1 LGLLAIVVAVMFVFG
16 VLGLWQLN
24 VARDTG
30 RAGQIR
36 AAPTLAV
43 TDLVAVLTPHG
54 PFPGDSTGRR
64 ITATGRYDGPG
75 QVLVTP
81 RRLRGEA
88 GYWVVTPFV
97 VRSSG
102 ARIAVVRGFV
112 TDPGQA
118 VAPAGTELT
127 VSGTLAQGESPTG
140 ARALAG
146 PALPDGQIAVLDL
159 SLLVNRWP
167 GTLYNA
173 FIFATAEKPDM
184 TSLASPAV
192 QRVPPPPLAGGG
204 LAWRNAAYAL
214 QWWVFALFAV
224 YMWWRMVRDD
234 YEEGREDRHDIHEHD
249 HEPALDYDQCHDESH
264 GHDDENHHRD
274 NNDGALAP
282 SGETGKV
289 TNV

>member
-1 LGLLAIVVAVMFVFG
+1 LAIVVVVMFVFG

-24 VARDTG
+24 VARDQG
-30 RAGQIR
+30 RAEQVR

-43 TDLVAVLTPHG
+43 TDLAALLTPHG
-54 PFPGDSTGRR
+54 PFPGDGTGRR

-81 RRLRGEA
+81 RRLRGA
-88 GYWVVTPFV
+88 SGYWVVTPFV

-118 VAPAGTELT
+118 LAPAGTPITL
-127 VSGTLAQGESPTG
+127 SGTLGQGESPTG
-140 ARALAG
+140 DSALAG
-146 PALPDGQIAVLDL
+146 PPLPDGQIAVVDL

-173 FIFATAEKPDM
+173 FIFATAEKPDV

-214 QWWVFALFAV
+214 QWWVFALFAA
-224 YMWWRMVRDD
+224 YMWWKMVRDD
-234 YEEGREDRHDIHEHD
+234 DEQGRDDHHNDHD
-249 HEPALDYDQCHDESH
+249 HDKDPD
-264 GHDDENHHRD
+264 RD
-274 NNDGALAP
+274 KDHANRDSALAP
-282 SGETGKV
+282 SVKQER
-289 TNV
+289 